1 MSEVQSVLIPRNIY
15 TKKEAKRWIKKHKY
29 KIKKVD
35 ITDRFYKIKISK
47 KTFNNYQPKLLL
59 DNSGIILLYGFNN

>member
-35 ITDRFYKIKISK
+35 ITDRFYRFRQTPPKQ
-47 KTFNNYQPKLLL
+47 YQSFRTQLLP
-59 DNSGIILLYGFNN
+59 DNSGIILILGFK